1 MIKTLL
7 LISIL
12 LYTSNSF
19 ASSKDTIN
27 KINKNKKILEKRK
40 QDTKKANLK
49 IKILARQIQRES
61 NELDSI
67 EKDISEVDEELK
79 SKSSTL
85 LKYKNDLSGL
95 SKTQTEILQEKKD
108 VENIIIGTLID
119 DFSSALAIKLASKS
133 SFDELTEHEIY
144 DVLALDSKEKVFELD
159 TQYMRISQT
168 KNKNENQI
176 SSLKKYINVAK
187 KKKQKLLN
195 LKKKQSK
202 AIKSLEKKHKN
213 YQAQLKK
220 TIKKQD
226 ALSSLLSDLNI
237 LKKKQIKKEAAWK
250 AKQRKIALAK
260 QEKQRKARAAA
271 KRKKASKNKTS
282 QRMIDEVDIDVR
294 QLGSSTKGVKITR
307 YRGAKTISP
316 LKSYSIEKKF
326 GKYYD
331 PVYKIKLFN
340 ESVVLKTKRRNAK
353 VYNILRGKVAYAKT
367 NSGMLENVV
376 IVRHNN
382 GIHTVFSHLDKIS
395 PTLKVG
401 KWIPK
406 GYVVGRVNDEL
417 TFQVTKNSQHINPL
431 ELFR

>member
-1 MIKTLL
+1 MIRSILFISLL
-7 LISIL
+7 LYSA
-12 LYTSNSF
+12 SAF
-19 ASSKDTIN
+19 ASSKDTID
-27 KINKNKKILEKRK
+27 KINKNKRILEQRK
-40 QDTKKANLK
+40 QATKKTNLK
-49 IKILARQIQRES
+49 VKILARQIQRES
-61 NELDSI
+61 KELDDI
-67 EKDISEVDEELK
+67 EHDINQVDKQLK

-85 LKYKNDLSGL
+85 LKYKNGLSGL
-95 SKTQTEILQEKKD
+95 TKTQDEIIQEKKD
-108 VENIIIGTLID
+108 VESIIINTLID

-133 SFDELTEHEIY
+133 SFEELTEHEIY
-144 DVLALDSKEKVFELD
+144 DVLAIDSREKVFNLD
-159 TQYMRISQT
+159 TQYIKISQT
-168 KNKNENQI
+168 KNKNESQI
-176 SSLKKYINVAK
+176 SSLKKYINTAK
-187 KKKQKLLN
+187 KKKEKLLN
-195 LKKKQSK
+195 LKKKQSR
-202 AIKSLEKKHKN
+202 AIKSLEKKHKT

-220 TIKKQD
+220 TFKKQN

-237 LKKKQIKKEAAWK
+237 LKKKQIKKETAWREK
-250 AKQRKIALAK
+250 KKKIALAK
-260 QEKQRKARAAA
+260 QKT
-271 KRKKASKNKTS
+271 KRKTNNTTHKNKTS
-282 QRMIDEVDIDVR
+282 QRMIDEVDIDIR

-307 YRGAKTISP
+307 YRGSKTISP

-340 ESVVLKTKRRNAK
+340 ESVVLKTKKRNAK
-353 VYNILRGKVAYAKT
+353 VFNILKGKVAYAKT

-376 IVRHNN
+376 IVRHSN

-395 PTLKVG
+395 PTLRVG

>member
-1 MIKTLL
+1 MIKTILS
-7 LISIL
+7 ICIL
-12 LYTSNSF
+12 LYSSTAF
-19 ASSKDTIN
+19 ASSKDTID
-27 KINKNKKILEKRK
+27 KINKNKKILEQRK
-40 QDTKKANLK
+40 QATKKANLK

-61 NELDSI
+61 KELDDI
-67 EKDISEVDEELK
+67 EKDIDEVDKQLK

-95 SKTQTEILQEKKD
+95 SKTQGDILQEKKD
-108 VENIIIGTLID
+108 VESIIINTIID

-159 TQYMRISQT
+159 TQYIQISQT
-168 KNKNENQI
+168 KNKNESQI
-176 SSLKKYINVAK
+176 SSLKKYINTAK
-187 KKKQKLLN
+187 KKKERLLS

-202 AIKSLEKKHKN
+202 AIKSLEKKHKS
-213 YQAQLKK
+213 YQAQLKQ
-220 TIKKQD
+220 TIKKQN

-237 LKKKQIKKEAAWK
+237 LKKNQIKKETAWK

-260 QEKQRKARAAA
+260 QEKQKKARANNT
-271 KRKKASKNKTS
+271 SHKNKTS

-294 QLGSSTKGVKITR
+294 QLGSSTKGVKIAK
-307 YRGAKTISP
+307 YRGSKTIAP

-340 ESVVLKTKRRNAK
+340 ESVVLKTKKRNAK
-353 VYNILRGKVAYAKT
+353 VYNVLKGKVAYAKT

-376 IVRHNN
+376 IVRHSN

-395 PTLKVG
+395 PTLRVG

-406 GYVVGRVNDEL
+406 GYVVGRVDDEL